1 MALKKS
7 KAAYGKAAGSTVPW
21 SYKKGSSP
29 LHRLPAGLKL
39 IFLLLLSLT
48 AFFPGTEAQSLAV
61 LAGISLIIISLSII
75 AGISPYLLLRGSGP
89 LLFLVMAVFLFQAV
103 EFSPL
108 RLSLE
113 GLTRSLIFCVRIG
126 TAFAAG
132 SLLFSVTTSGEI
144 RKSLTRLE
152 AFLRPG
158 KLKLSLSISL
168 MLGFIPM
175 LFQIWEDL
183 NLTWKSRGGKKNLTR
198 MIKLVPLLIERM
210 IIKAIDT
217 ASVMESRGLGFG
229 D

>member
-7 KAAYGKAAGSTVPW
+7 KAARGNPVPW

-29 LHRLPAGLKL
+29 LHKFPAGTKL
-39 IFLLLLSLT
+39 GFLLLLSLA
-48 AFFPGTEAQSLAV
+48 AFFPGAEAISLA
-61 LAGISLIIISLSII
+61 II
-75 AGISPYLLLRGSGP
+75 AGIALIIILLSLIAGIGPHLLLRGSAP
-89 LLFLVMAVFLFQAV
+89 LLFIVMAVFLFQAV

-108 RLSLE
+108 
-113 GLTRSLIFCVRIG
+113 GLNFAGLRESLIFCARIG

-144 RKSLTRLE
+144 RKSLSRLE
-152 AFLRPG
+152 AFLKIK
-158 KLKLSLSISL
+158 KLNLSLSISL